1 MKDLTH
7 KIQFAATQLFFRF
20 GIKQVSMDDLSR
32 KLKISK
38 KTLYHCFGNKNEL
51 VKQTVHRHF
60 EYIQVRLNEISVL
73 PVSAVARMM
82 QAAAFAVEE
91 LSKVN
96 PSMIHDLQKYHPEV
110 HADLILMR
118 EQSIRKQMS
127 ENIKDGR
134 DHGYYRSDFNA
145 ELISQLFAH
154 QIIYITENWAQ
165 NNSQNAAEGVYE
177 FAIYHLRG
185 IATESG
191 FLELNLLQN
200 HERI

>member
-1 MKDLTH
+1 LKDLTH

-38 KTLYHCFGNKNEL
+38 KTLYHCFDNKNEL
-51 VKQTVHRHF
+51 VKQTVHQHF
-60 EYIQVRLNEISVL
+60 ESIQVRLNEISSL
-73 PVSAVARMM
+73 PISAVARMM

-96 PSMIHDLQKYHPEV
+96 PSMIHDLHKYHPEV

-118 EQSIRKQMS
+118 EQSIRKQMI
-127 ENIKDGR
+127 ENIQDGR
-134 DHGYYRSDFNA
+134 EHGYYRLDFNA

-165 NNSQNAAEGVYE
+165 NNNQDAAEGVYQ

-185 IATESG
+185 ITTESG
-191 FLELNLLQN
+191 FQELNLLQKS
-200 HERI
+200 

>member
-1 MKDLTH
+1 
-7 KIQFAATQLFFRF
+7 
-20 GIKQVSMDDLSR
+20 MDDLSR

-51 VKQTVHRHF
+51 VKRTVHRHF